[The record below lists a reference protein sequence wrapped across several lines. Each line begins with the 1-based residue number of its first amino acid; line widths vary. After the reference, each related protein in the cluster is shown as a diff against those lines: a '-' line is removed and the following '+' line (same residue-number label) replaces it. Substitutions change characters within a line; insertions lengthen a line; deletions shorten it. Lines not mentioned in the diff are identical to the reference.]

1 MKPTYSRY
9 MAKVR
14 ICSKSPS
21 RKFFSVYSPLSKTQ
35 QRHKYTI
42 SSYLRRNG
50 NQALM
55 GRMAAAGRTMV
66 ERRFT
71 LQALCERHENF
82 YGRVVEGWRRKKE
95 LV

>member
-1 MKPTYSRY
+1 
-9 MAKVR
+9 
-14 ICSKSPS
+14 
-21 RKFFSVYSPLSKTQ
+21 
-35 QRHKYTI
+35 
-42 SSYLRRNG
+42 
-50 NQALM
+50 M